1 MHNVEKSKFQKG
13 QYVGYGGGAVWHIR
27 NYGKGN
33 WKATP
38 QGNNKHQVFSCAT
51 LRDVST
57 QLETLNKNYSDEW
70 RLASLASE
78 RKANPAPRKY
88 RGKYPRRIAST
99 SSAVKDGVYVF
110 VLNDGTSHRVA
121 TRDLIAAGYQKQ
133 APQPGEDFDFVL
145 TALEATRKANPAKRP
160 VPKKRAVSRPSQI
173 TKKAP
178 TKRLVARRKIAAKKP
193 VKGYFPNP
201 LQEKMSVNKGKANF
215 PYLVQRQNTEN
226 WNTSAAFKTKSEA
239 FIFARELAAK
249 YPRLPVRVMHY
260 TGGPM

>member
-13 QYVGYGGGAVWHIR
+13 MYVGYGGGAVWHIR

-57 QLETLNKNYSDEW
+57 QLETLSAKPMDAAH
-70 RLASLASE
+70 RAS
-78 RKANPAPRKY
+78 NPAPRKY
-88 RGKYPRRIAST
+88 SGKYPRRIAST

-133 APQPGEDFDFVL
+133 APQPGEDFDFIL
-145 TALEATRKANPAKRP
+145 TAVDAARKTNPAKRP
-160 VPKKRAVSRPSQI
+160 APKKRAISRPSQI

-178 TKRLVARRKIAAKKP
+178 TKRLVARRKVAAKKP

-201 LQEKMSVNKGKANF
+201 VAITAPGPSRKTHEDLPHLFPQPGGAYMVSFWRESTRKWVPATLAYSMNEAKKWLEYQGYKKAV
-215 PYLVQRQNTEN
+215 LL
-226 WNTSAAFKTKSEA
+226 K
-239 FIFARELAAK
+239 
-249 YPRLPVRVMHY
+249 
-260 TGGPM
+260 